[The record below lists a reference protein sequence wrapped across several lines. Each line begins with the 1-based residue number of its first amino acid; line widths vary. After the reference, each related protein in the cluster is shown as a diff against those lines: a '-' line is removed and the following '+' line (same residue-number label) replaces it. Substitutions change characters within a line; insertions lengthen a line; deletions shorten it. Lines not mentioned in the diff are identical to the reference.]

1 LTQPAAFGIGTFL
14 SNDFRKASDPD
25 QVSKPLNIVIKLN
38 KINGKDAV
46 KLSDVFMLMRQSQL
60 FLDSLDLLNVTSVLM
75 RQCRKTSR
83 LAN

>member
-46 KLSDVFMLMRQSQL
+46 KLSDDKGKV
-60 FLDSLDLLNVTSVLM
+60 SLPSGLSFGTDASVHW
-75 RQCRKTSR
+75 
-83 LAN
+83 